1 MKERRQLYFITLGS
15 VVHRR
20 SSNVFFS
27 KLSLLKALP
36 YLFARIQTASDS
48 DVMLV
53 WNSLA

>member
-1 MKERRQLYFITLGS
+1 MKERRRLYFITLGS